1 MRIEKE
7 YIAKEM
13 EARYQGSTLMVVAA
27 YHGLKA
33 KDMTKLRARV
43 AESNGVLNVV
53 KNRIA
58 KRVVNETA
66 GTEFIELMKGPN
78 AIAATRGDAV
88 ALAKA
93 LTQFA
98 KENEALVLRGGLLDL
113 SRFLTAEE
121 LAGLAALPSRE
132 VLLARL
138 LAGLQGP
145 ARGLA
150 CLFSTMLGNLV
161 RVLDKVGQTKPAVSA
176 AAAAAAEPVAEAA
189 APAEPVAET
198 AAPGEPVAEAAA
210 AAEPVAEAAGEPAAD
225 TAAPATAET
234 Q

>member
-1 MRIEKE
+1 MRIEKQ

-13 EARYQGSTLMVVAA
+13 EDRYQGSTLMVVAA

-33 KDMTKLRARV
+33 NEMTKLRARV
-43 AESNGVLNVV
+43 AEQQGVLNVV

-58 KRVVNETA
+58 KRVVSATA
-66 GTEFIELMKGPN
+66 GEEFMDLMTGPN

-93 LTQFA
+93 MTQFA
-98 KENEALVLRGGLLDL
+98 KDNNALVIRGGLLDL
-113 SRFLTAEE
+113 SRYLTAEE
-121 LAGLAALPSRE
+121 IAGLAALPSRE

-145 ARGLA
+145 ARSLA

-161 RVLDKVGQTKPAVSA
+161 RVLDQVGKTKPAGGV
-176 AAAAAAEPVAEAA
+176 AAAAAEPVA
-189 APAEPVAET
+189 APAE
-198 AAPGEPVAEAAA
+198 EPAAA
-210 AAEPVAEAAGEPAAD
+210 AAEPAAESTPAAGTD
-225 TAAPATAET
+225 AAPEATT
-234 Q
+234 

>member
-1 MRIEKE
+1 MRIEKQ

-13 EARYQGSTLMVVAA
+13 EERYQGSSLMVVAA

-33 KDMTKLRARV
+33 NDMTKLRARV
-43 AESNGVLNVV
+43 AEQQGVLNVV

-58 KRVVNETA
+58 KRVLEGKA
-66 GTEFIELMKGPN
+66 GEEFAKLLRGPN

-98 KENEALVLRGGLLDL
+98 KENNALVIRGGLLDL

-121 LAGLAALPSRE
+121 IAGLAALPPRE

-145 ARGLA
+145 ARNLTY
-150 CLFSTMLGNLV
+150 LFSTMLGNLV
-161 RVLDKVGQTKPAVSA
+161 RVLEQVGKKKAEGGAAPA
-176 AAAAAAEPVAEAA
+176 AAEAAAEPAPEPAAAAEATP
-189 APAEPVAET
+189 
-198 AAPGEPVAEAAA
+198 
-210 AAEPVAEAAGEPAAD
+210 AAGG
-225 TAAPATAET
+225 ET
-234 Q
+234 TT

>member
-1 MRIEKE
+1 MRIEKH

-13 EARYQGSTLMVVAA
+13 EERYQGSSLMVVAG
-27 YHGLKA
+27 YHGLNA
-33 KDMTKLRARV
+33 NDMTKLRARV
-43 AESNGVLNVV
+43 AEQQGVLNVV

-58 KRVVNETA
+58 KRVLEGKA
-66 GTEFIELMKGPN
+66 GEEFAKLLRGPN

-98 KENEALVLRGGLLDL
+98 KENNALVIRGGLLDV

-121 LAGLAALPSRE
+121 IAGLAALPPRE

-145 ARGLA
+145 ARNLTY
-150 CLFSTMLGNLV
+150 LFSTMLGNLV
-161 RVLDKVGQTKPAVSA
+161 RVLDQVGKKKAEGGAAPA
-176 AAAAAAEPVAEAA
+176 AAAAASELATEP
-189 APAEPVAET
+189 
-198 AAPGEPVAEAAA
+198 AAA
-210 AAEPVAEAAGEPAAD
+210 AVEATPAGGG
-225 TAAPATAET
+225 ET
-234 Q
+234 TT